1 MAITYDQEGNCMVT
15 ATQDIMAGSALTI
28 SLGDPS
34 NPTPLFAKYGFLYDD
49 SPTIFCKAMHIK
61 DGIDVLGY
69 DFKDLLFSTQT
80 GEISPKVY
88 DLFLWDQL
96 KNDPNGEN
104 FLVACKMNDEAT
116 KNAYHQEYFQYTL
129 QAMKNHVDKIL
140 YDIDDLNMKA
150 NSYDLNTH
158 PRVPVIV
165 AHNNL
170 VRNTFQLVKQQLD
183 NMG

>member
-1 MAITYDQEGNCMVT
+1 MVNAI
-15 ATQDIMAGSALTI
+15 QDIPAGSQLTI

-34 NPTPLFAKYGFLYDD
+34 NPTPLFAKYGFLY
-49 SPTIFCKAMHIK
+49 SNTPTIFCKAMHIQ
-61 DGIDVLGY
+61 DGMEVLGY

-88 DLFLWDQL
+88 DLFLYKL
-96 KNDPNGEN
+96 LENDPNSEN
-104 FLVACKMNDEAT
+104 FVAACKMNDEDT
-116 KNAYHQEYFQYTL
+116 KQAYHGEYFQYTL
-129 QAMKNHVDKIL
+129 GAMKDHVNGIL
-140 YDIDDLNMKA
+140 HDIDNLNMKA

-170 VRNTFQLVKQQLD
+170 VKNTFVKVQGQLD
-183 NMG
+183 AMG